1 MPTSSRAPPSR
12 HTLYNSPRAHTCPEL
27 HSYIITVQLTIN
39 ASVLAFIFQHN
50 CTFSPAKYSPQC
62 TWSTSRTR
70 AKISYTLFRLF
81 MCLLI
86 ASLLEYSVWC
96 FYKYFPFLQSAKRK
110 NAFNTST
117 LLQIKHYTTVESF
130 DAFACEMMKIEEPK
144 ILYKSHYGRE
154 NVTKRKAN
162 HRSFYV
168 QTTKKKM

>member
-1 MPTSSRAPPSR
+1 MQAYLHLSSNTIAHFLQPSTR
-12 HTLYNSPRAHTCPEL
+12 R
-27 HSYIITVQLTIN
+27 N
-39 ASVLAFIFQHN
+39 ALGVLRVLAQKFPIR
-50 CTFSPAKYSPQC
+50 FSDFSC
-62 TWSTSRTR
+62 V
-70 AKISYTLFRLF
+70 
-81 MCLLI
+81 CLI